1 MPAAS
6 VSLATPR
13 ALLEN
18 TADELA
24 EALTIL
30 EGVMFSRIRP
40 ADYIGYLKQVQAPNR
55 VTDAI
60 LTTRKITLWV
70 KQRVLRSDQIKTRG
84 KAFKFLLKTAEVLL
98 SSL

>member
-1 MPAAS
+1 
-6 VSLATPR
+6 
-13 ALLEN
+13 
-18 TADELA
+18 
-24 EALTIL
+24 
-30 EGVMFSRIRP
+30 
-40 ADYIGYLKQVQAPNR
+40 

-98 SSL
+98 LSSL